1 MRTGTAAYAPITN
14 AALSDAH
21 NINASTTGCLMY
33 WHLLVGVAVERDTM
47 SPLSVDDHNVCSAMI
62 FQLGCGLSA
71 QSVRSAVLCQ
81 LGCHMSAQLNC
92 NVSAQVHFVSSV
104 VTCQLSCQTTAATC
118 QRSCHL
124 STQLLDYSCNL
135 SAQL

>member
-1 MRTGTAAYAPITN
+1 MCPLPTQR
-14 AALSDAH
+14 SDAH
-21 NINASTTGCLMY
+21 NINASTRECLMY

-47 SPLSVDDHNVCSAMI
+47 SPLSVHDHSVCSAMI

-92 NVSAQVHFVSSV
+92 NVSAQLHFVSSA
-104 VTCQLSCQTTAATC
+104 VTCPLSCQTTVATCQLNCSLSSQVCAATC
-118 QRSCHL
+118 WL
-124 STQLLDYSCNL
+124 SLEYVS
-135 SAQL
+135 SADRL